1 MNQYIA
7 LRLRKL
13 PTVYWTPRPEAMNIE
28 ATQDVVVTTQ
38 HGCEIGRVLQVV
50 DTRPAGLKA
59 ESDPFIIEIQ
69 RVVDAEDRARICD
82 LRKREKEA
90 FLQARDKIQHH
101 QLPMKLLKAEYLYD
115 FSRLILYF
123 KSDNKVDFRD
133 LLKSLAG
140 IFKTRI
146 ELRQIGV
153 RDETK
158 LLGGIG
164 CCGKEVCC
172 AQFMSTFYPVSTKMA
187 KEQNLSLNPAK
198 LSGICGRLLCC
209 LAHEHEYYASFHG
222 KFPKITAEVVVGAE
236 TGRVM
241 DINYITRKILI
252 SFIDRRKVTYDLD
265 KVCGRKDATTGR
277 NLWWV
282 SIPGAEEPDL
292 SILLKNLNPP
302 GTGKKKKKGD
312 GPPRREDDGP
322 ERPERSERSERQD
335 RSEPSE
341 RRREK
346 GPRHQAAPE
355 NRAVEPSAPAD
366 EPDND
371 ADDNDFSD
379 M

>member
-1 MNQYIA
+1 MNQYVA

-13 PTVYWTPRPEAMNIE
+13 PSVYWALKPENIDIE

-38 HGCEIGRVLQVV
+38 HGCEVARVLEVV
-50 DTRPAGLKA
+50 DKRPASYKE
-59 ESDPFIIEIQ
+59 ESEPFVIEIQ
-69 RVVDAEDRARICD
+69 RVVDAEDREKLAE
-82 LRKREKEA
+82 LRRKEKEA
-90 FLQARDKIQHH
+90 FLQARDKIAHH
-101 QLPMKLLKAEYLYD
+101 QLPMKLLKAELLYD
-115 FSRLILYF
+115 ASRLILYF

-140 IFKTRI
+140 LFKTRI

-236 TGRVM
+236 TARVM
-241 DINYITRKILI
+241 DINYITRKIMVG
-252 SFIDRRKVTYDLD
+252 FPDRRKATYELD
-265 KVCGRKDATTGR
+265 KVCGRKDQTTGR
-277 NLWWV
+277 NLWWI

-292 SILLKNLNPP
+292 GILLKNLNPP

-312 GPPRREDDGP
+312 GPQPHKKDEVDRQRGSEEGKSSRKP
-322 ERPERSERSERQD
+322 EQKP
-335 RSEPSE
+335 
-341 RRREK
+341 
-346 GPRHQAAPE
+346 APE
-355 NRAVEPSAPAD
+355 PPVD
-366 EPDND
+366 ESDS
-371 ADDNDFSD
+371 DFGEE
-379 M
+379 

>member
-1 MNQYIA
+1 
-7 LRLRKL
+7 
-13 PTVYWTPRPEAMNIE
+13 
-28 ATQDVVVTTQ
+28 
-38 HGCEIGRVLQVV
+38 
-50 DTRPAGLKA
+50 
-59 ESDPFIIEIQ
+59 
-69 RVVDAEDRARICD
+69 
-82 LRKREKEA
+82 
-90 FLQARDKIQHH
+90 
-101 QLPMKLLKAEYLYD
+101 
-115 FSRLILYF
+115 
-123 KSDNKVDFRD
+123 
-133 LLKSLAG
+133 
-140 IFKTRI
+140 
-146 ELRQIGV
+146 
-153 RDETK
+153 
-158 LLGGIG
+158 
-164 CCGKEVCC
+164 
-172 AQFMSTFYPVSTKMA
+172 A

-312 GPPRREDDGP
+312 GPPRKEDGERE
-322 ERPERSERSERQD
+322 
-335 RSEPSE
+335 RSEPSV

-346 GPRHQAAPE
+346 GPRSPQAAPE
-355 NRAVEPSAPAD
+355 NNAD
-366 EPDND
+366 EPPAEDPGSD
-371 ADDNDFSD
+371 VDDNDFSD

>member
-1 MNQYIA
+1 MNHFIA

-13 PTVYWTPRPEAMNIE
+13 PTVYWTPKPEELNIE

-38 HGCEIGRVLQVV
+38 HGCEVARVLQVTE
-50 DTRPAGLKA
+50 TRPAGLKQ
-59 ESDPFIIEIQ
+59 ESEPFIVEIQ
-69 RVVDAEDRARICD
+69 RIVNADDVARIAE
-82 LRKREKEA
+82 LRKKERDA

-101 QLPMKLLKAEYLYD
+101 QLPMKLLKAEFLYD
-115 FSRLILYF
+115 YSRLILYF

-252 SFIDRRKVTYDLD
+252 GFIDRRKASYDLD
-265 KVCGRKDATTGR
+265 KVMGRKDATTGR

-302 GTGKKKKKGD
+302 GSGKKKKKSD
-312 GPPRREDDGP
+312 GPPRKDDSERPRNNSDRRPAAEEKRSENQEDDNSDAD
-322 ERPERSERSERQD
+322 RPE
-335 RSEPSE
+335 
-341 RRREK
+341 
-346 GPRHQAAPE
+346 
-355 NRAVEPSAPAD
+355 D
-366 EPDND
+366 E
-371 ADDNDFSD
+371 
-379 M
+379 